1 MFAKTIYNHRNKI
14 LLTVLILLLTTLP
27 AFAAGF
33 TDLFGKKEIDE
44 TERQETIE
52 RIDSIQEKLKLLQDK
67 LRALERR
74 KAAKNAAQES
84 EMAAGVLPAMPVQ
97 INWQAIDNSVTNPG
111 DFGLYTYLL
120 FKGDLSDSSAVGAL
134 EDFIL
139 TIETLPENDIP
150 AGLANRF
157 LVPVEKPQST
167 VNLGRQPYDFK
178 LNESYLSRLE
188 LQDQL
193 RNGPILVT
201 TSQPLDP
208 YGTGQPPA
216 FMAVSFGRQNPQRAL
231 ELAKIWHN
239 QEKDTISNKSHPTS
253 DLFWEL
259 IDGAGPTQVVRYQDH
274 ILLALPQ
281 K

>member
-1 MFAKTIYNHRNKI
+1 MSTKTTYNRRGWA
-14 LLTVLILLLTTLP
+14 LLTVLILLLSVLP
-27 AFAAGF
+27 AFAGVN
-33 TDLFGKKEIDE
+33 DLFGKKELDE

-74 KAAKNAAQES
+74 KAAKTAAQKSEES
-84 EMAAGVLPAMPVQ
+84 AGVLSATPVQ
-97 INWQAIDNSVTNPG
+97 INWQPIDDSVTNPG
-111 DFGLYTYLL
+111 EFGLYTYLL

-139 TIETLPENDIP
+139 TIETLPENNIP

-167 VNLGRQPYDFK
+167 INLGRQPYDFK
-178 LNESYLSRLE
+178 LNEAYLSRLA

-193 RNGPILVT
+193 SNGPILV
-201 TSQPLDP
+201 SLRQPLDP
-208 YGTGQPPA
+208 YGTGQSPA
-216 FMAVSFGRQNPQRAL
+216 FLAVSFGRQNPQRAL
-231 ELAKIWHN
+231 ELAKIWQN
-239 QEKDTISNKSHPTS
+239 QEKDAISNKSHPTS

-259 IDGAGPTQVVRYQDH
+259 IDGAGPTQVVRYQEH
-274 ILLALPQ
+274 ILLVLPQ
-281 K
+281 Q

>member
-1 MFAKTIYNHRNKI
+1 MSTKTTYNRRGWA
-14 LLTVLILLLTTLP
+14 LLTVLILLLSVLP
-27 AFAAGF
+27 AFAGVN
-33 TDLFGKKEIDE
+33 DLFGKKELDE

-74 KAAKNAAQES
+74 KAAKTAAQKSEES
-84 EMAAGVLPAMPVQ
+84 AGVLSATPVQ
-97 INWQAIDNSVTNPG
+97 INWQPIDDSVTNPG
-111 DFGLYTYLL
+111 EFGLYTYLL

-167 VNLGRQPYDFK
+167 INLGRQPYDFK
-178 LNESYLSRLE
+178 LNEAYLSRLA

-193 RNGPILVT
+193 SNGPILV
-201 TSQPLDP
+201 SLRQPLDP
-208 YGTGQPPA
+208 YGTGQSPA
-216 FMAVSFGRQNPQRAL
+216 FLAVSFGRQNPQRAL
-231 ELAKIWHN
+231 ELAKIWQN
-239 QEKDTISNKSHPTS
+239 QEKDAISNKSHPTS

-259 IDGAGPTQVVRYQDH
+259 IDGAGPTQVVRYQEH
-274 ILLALPQ
+274 ILLVLPQ
-281 K
+281 Q

>member
-1 MFAKTIYNHRNKI
+1 MSTKTTYNRRGWV
-14 LLTVLILLLTTLP
+14 LLTVLILLLSVLP
-27 AFAAGF
+27 AFAGVN
-33 TDLFGKKEIDE
+33 DLFGKKELDE

-74 KAAKNAAQES
+74 KAAKTAAQKS
-84 EMAAGVLPAMPVQ
+84 EQSAGVLSATPVQ
-97 INWQAIDNSVTNPG
+97 INWQPIDDSVTNPG
-111 DFGLYTYLL
+111 EFGLYTYLL

-150 AGLANRF
+150 TGLANRF

-167 VNLGRQPYDFK
+167 INLGRQPYDFK
-178 LNESYLSRLE
+178 LNEAYLSRLA

-193 RNGPILVT
+193 SNGPILV
-201 TSQPLDP
+201 SLRQPLDP
-208 YGTGQPPA
+208 YGTAQSPA
-216 FMAVSFGRQNPQRAL
+216 FLAVSFGRQNPQRAL
-231 ELAKIWHN
+231 ELAKIWQN
-239 QEKDTISNKSHPTS
+239 QEKDAISNKNHPIS

-259 IDGAGPTQVVRYQDH
+259 IDGAGPTQVVRYQEH
-274 ILLALPQ
+274 ILLVLPQ
-281 K
+281 Q

>member
-1 MFAKTIYNHRNKI
+1 MSTIKVCNRRNWI
-14 LLTVLILLLTTLP
+14 LLTALILLLSALP
-27 AFAAGF
+27 AFAGID
-33 TDLFGKKEIDE
+33 DLFGKKELDE
-44 TERQETIE
+44 TERQETLE

-74 KAAKNAAQES
+74 KATKAAAQKAEQTS
-84 EMAAGVLPAMPVQ
+84 GTLATTPVQ
-97 INWQAIDNSVTNPG
+97 INWQPVDDSVANPG

-150 AGLANRF
+150 PSLANRF

-178 LNESYLSRLE
+178 LNESYLRRLA
-188 LQDQL
+188 LQDNL
-193 RNGPILVT
+193 SNGPILV
-201 TSQPLDP
+201 SLRQPLDP
-208 YGTGQPPA
+208 YGNDNVPA
-216 FMAVSFGRQNPQRAL
+216 FLAVSFGRQSPQRAL

-239 QEKDTISNKSHPTS
+239 QEKDAIINKSHPTS

-259 IDGAGPTQVVRYQDH
+259 IDGAGPTQVVRYKER
-274 ILLALPQ
+274 ILIALPQ
-281 K
+281 Q

>member
-1 MFAKTIYNHRNKI
+1 MSTKTNHNRRGWV
-14 LLTVLILLLTTLP
+14 LLTVLFLLLSVLP
-27 AFAAGF
+27 AFAGVN
-33 TDLFGKKEIDE
+33 DLFGKKELDE

-74 KAAKNAAQES
+74 KAAKTAAQKS
-84 EMAAGVLPAMPVQ
+84 EQSAGVLSATPVQ
-97 INWQAIDNSVTNPG
+97 INWQPIDDSVTNPG
-111 DFGLYTYLL
+111 EFGLYTYLL

-150 AGLANRF
+150 TGLANRF

-167 VNLGRQPYDFK
+167 INLGRQPYDFK
-178 LNESYLSRLE
+178 LNEAYLSRLA

-193 RNGPILVT
+193 SNGPILV
-201 TSQPLDP
+201 SLRQPLDP
-208 YGTGQPPA
+208 YGTAQSPA
-216 FMAVSFGRQNPQRAL
+216 FLAVSFGRQNPQRAL
-231 ELAKIWHN
+231 ELAKIWQN
-239 QEKDTISNKSHPTS
+239 QEKDAISNKSHPIS

-259 IDGAGPTQVVRYQDH
+259 IDGAGPTQVVRYQEH
-274 ILLALPQ
+274 ILLVLPQ
-281 K
+281 Q

>member
-1 MFAKTIYNHRNKI
+1 MSTKTTYNRRGWA
-14 LLTVLILLLTTLP
+14 LLTVLILLLSVLP
-27 AFAAGF
+27 AFAGVN
-33 TDLFGKKEIDE
+33 DLFGKKELDE

-74 KAAKNAAQES
+74 KAARTAAQKSEES
-84 EMAAGVLPAMPVQ
+84 AGVLSATPVQ
-97 INWQAIDNSVTNPG
+97 INWQPIDDSVTNPG
-111 DFGLYTYLL
+111 EFGLYTYLL

-167 VNLGRQPYDFK
+167 INLGRQPYDFK
-178 LNESYLSRLE
+178 LNEAYLSRLA

-193 RNGPILVT
+193 SNGPILV
-201 TSQPLDP
+201 SLRQPLDP
-208 YGTGQPPA
+208 YGTGQSPA
-216 FMAVSFGRQNPQRAL
+216 FLAVSFGRQNPQRAL
-231 ELAKIWHN
+231 ELAKIWQN
-239 QEKDTISNKSHPTS
+239 QEKDAISNKSHPTS

-259 IDGAGPTQVVRYQDH
+259 IDGAGPTQVVRYQEH
-274 ILLALPQ
+274 ILLVLPQ
-281 K
+281 Q

>member
-1 MFAKTIYNHRNKI
+1 MSTKKTYNRRGWA
-14 LLTVLILLLTTLP
+14 LLTVLILLLSVLP
-27 AFAAGF
+27 AFAGVN
-33 TDLFGKKEIDE
+33 DLFGKKELDE

-74 KAAKNAAQES
+74 KAAKTAAQKS
-84 EMAAGVLPAMPVQ
+84 EQSAGVLSATPVQ
-97 INWQAIDNSVTNPG
+97 INWQPIDDSVTNPG
-111 DFGLYTYLL
+111 EFGLYTYLL

-167 VNLGRQPYDFK
+167 INLGRQPYDFK
-178 LNESYLSRLE
+178 LNEAYLSRLA

-193 RNGPILVT
+193 SNGPILV
-201 TSQPLDP
+201 SLRQPLDP
-208 YGTGQPPA
+208 YGTGQSPA
-216 FMAVSFGRQNPQRAL
+216 FLAVSFGRQNPQRAL
-231 ELAKIWHN
+231 ELAKIWQN
-239 QEKDTISNKSHPTS
+239 QEKDAISNKSHPTS

-259 IDGAGPTQVVRYQDH
+259 IDGAGPTQVVRYQEH
-274 ILLALPQ
+274 ILLVLPQ
-281 K
+281 Q

>member
-1 MFAKTIYNHRNKI
+1 MSTNTTYNRRGWL
-14 LLTVLILLLTTLP
+14 LLTALILLLSALP
-27 AFAAGF
+27 AFAGVN
-33 TDLFGKKEIDE
+33 DLFGKKELDE

-52 RIDSIQEKLKLLQDK
+52 RIDSIQGKLKLLQDK

-74 KAAKNAAQES
+74 KAAKTAAQKS
-84 EMAAGVLPAMPVQ
+84 EQVAGVLSATPVQ
-97 INWQAIDNSVTNPG
+97 INWQPIDDLVTNPG

-157 LVPVEKPQST
+157 LVPVEKPQSMI
-167 VNLGRQPYDFK
+167 NLGRQPYDFK
-178 LNESYLSRLE
+178 LNEAYLSRLA

-193 RNGPILVT
+193 SNGPILVSL
-201 TSQPLDP
+201 SQPLDP
-208 YGTGQPPA
+208 YGSGQSPA
-216 FMAVSFGRQNPQRAL
+216 FLAVSFGRQNPQRAL
-231 ELAKIWHN
+231 ELAKIWQN
-239 QEKDTISNKSHPTS
+239 QEKDAISDKSHPTS

-259 IDGAGPTQVVRYQDH
+259 IDGAGPTQVVRYQEH
-274 ILLALPQ
+274 ILLVLPQ
-281 K
+281 Q

>member
-1 MFAKTIYNHRNKI
+1 MSTKTTYNRRGWA
-14 LLTVLILLLTTLP
+14 LLTALILLLSVLP
-27 AFAAGF
+27 AFAGVN
-33 TDLFGKKEIDE
+33 DLFGKKELDE

-74 KAAKNAAQES
+74 KAAKTAAQKSEES
-84 EMAAGVLPAMPVQ
+84 AGVLSATPVQ
-97 INWQAIDNSVTNPG
+97 INWQPIDDSVTNPG
-111 DFGLYTYLL
+111 EFGLYTYLL

-167 VNLGRQPYDFK
+167 INLGRQPYDFK
-178 LNESYLSRLE
+178 LNEAYLSRLA

-193 RNGPILVT
+193 SNGPILV
-201 TSQPLDP
+201 SLRQPLDP
-208 YGTGQPPA
+208 YGTGQSPA
-216 FMAVSFGRQNPQRAL
+216 FLAVSFGRQNPQRAL
-231 ELAKIWHN
+231 ELAKIWQN
-239 QEKDTISNKSHPTS
+239 QEKDATSNKSHPIS

-259 IDGAGPTQVVRYQDH
+259 IDGAGPTQVVRYQEH
-274 ILLALPQ
+274 ILLVLPQ
-281 K
+281 E

>member
-1 MFAKTIYNHRNKI
+1 MSTKTTYNRRGWA
-14 LLTVLILLLTTLP
+14 LLTVLILLLSVLP
-27 AFAAGF
+27 AFAGVN
-33 TDLFGKKEIDE
+33 DLFGKKELDE

-74 KAAKNAAQES
+74 KAAKTAAQKS
-84 EMAAGVLPAMPVQ
+84 EQTAGVLSATPVQ
-97 INWQAIDNSVTNPG
+97 INWQPIDDSVTNPG
-111 DFGLYTYLL
+111 EFGLYTYLL

-167 VNLGRQPYDFK
+167 INLGRQPYDFK
-178 LNESYLSRLE
+178 LNEAYLSRLA

-193 RNGPILVT
+193 SNGSILV
-201 TSQPLDP
+201 SLRQPLDP
-208 YGTGQPPA
+208 YGTGQSPA
-216 FMAVSFGRQNPQRAL
+216 FLAVSFGRQNPQRAL
-231 ELAKIWHN
+231 ELAKIWQN
-239 QEKDTISNKSHPTS
+239 QEKDAISNKSHPIS

-259 IDGAGPTQVVRYQDH
+259 IDGAGPTQVVRYQEH
-274 ILLALPQ
+274 ILLVLPQ
-281 K
+281 Q

>member
-1 MFAKTIYNHRNKI
+1 MSTKTTYNRRGCA
-14 LLTVLILLLTTLP
+14 LLTVLILLLSVLP
-27 AFAAGF
+27 AFAGVN
-33 TDLFGKKEIDE
+33 DLFGKKELDE

-74 KAAKNAAQES
+74 KAAKTAAQKSEES
-84 EMAAGVLPAMPVQ
+84 AGVLSATPVQ
-97 INWQAIDNSVTNPG
+97 INWQPIDDSVTNPG
-111 DFGLYTYLL
+111 EFGLYTYLL

-167 VNLGRQPYDFK
+167 INLGRQPYDFK
-178 LNESYLSRLE
+178 LNEAYLSRLA

-193 RNGPILVT
+193 SNGPILV
-201 TSQPLDP
+201 SLRQPLDP
-208 YGTGQPPA
+208 YGTGQSPA
-216 FMAVSFGRQNPQRAL
+216 FLAVSFGRQNPQRAL
-231 ELAKIWHN
+231 ELAKIWQN
-239 QEKDTISNKSHPTS
+239 QEKDAISNKSHPTS

-259 IDGAGPTQVVRYQDH
+259 IDGAGPTQVVRYQEH
-274 ILLALPQ
+274 ILLVLPQ
-281 K
+281 Q